1 MEEIWK
7 NTLFR
12 LVLEQMREGIIL
24 SDADGVIVFVNDAA
38 EQIRNIRREDV
49 LGRSMVLCH
58 KSESKEKV
66 VRALDYL
73 KSRPG
78 GIFRRMV
85 TDSAND
91 KYYENVYAPVFDDM
105 ETLQG
110 IAVVSRDITET
121 RKAEEA
127 KAVNARAQEVAMDTL
142 REQYH
147 NIVMTSME
155 MLINFLEARDPYTIG
170 HSKRVASMAS
180 KLYEYKCGLNERYLD
195 LQWAAKLHDI
205 GKISI
210 PDHIISKPGKL
221 TPEEYTA
228 VKQHSSIAAD
238 IMRPLDPGAR
248 ITPIIRYHHERFDG
262 RGYPEGLAGTDIPV
276 GSRVIAI
283 ADTYDAMRSSRP
295 YRAAMSF
302 DQCIEEIRVNSGK
315 QFDPEWVDAF
325 LELARTGS
333 ID

>member
-1 MEEIWK
+1 MEEIWEY
-7 NTLFR
+7 TLFR

-24 SDADGVIVFVNDAA
+24 SDADGVITFVNDAA
-38 EQIRNIRREDV
+38 ERIRNIKREDV

-58 KSESKEKV
+58 KESSKDKV

-73 KSRPG
+73 KAKPG
-78 GIFRRMV
+78 GTFRRMV

-91 KYYENVYAPVFDDM
+91 KYYENIYAPVFD
-105 ETLQG
+105 EAGVLQG
-110 IAVVSRDITET
+110 IAVVSRDITEA

-127 KAVNARAQEVAMDTL
+127 KAMNLRAQEVAMDTL

-180 KLYEYKCGLNERYLD
+180 KLYEHKCGMNERYLD

-210 PDHIISKPGKL
+210 PDQIISKPGKL

-238 IMRPLDPGAR
+238 ILRPLDPGAR
-248 ITPIIRYHHERFDG
+248 ITPVIRYHHERFDG
-262 RGYPEGLAGTDIPV
+262 KGYPEGLVGTDIPV
-276 GSRVIAI
+276 GSDRKSV
-283 ADTYDAMRSSRP
+283 
-295 YRAAMSF
+295 
-302 DQCIEEIRVNSGK
+302 V
-315 QFDPEWVDAF
+315 
-325 LELARTGS
+325 
-333 ID
+333 

>member
-1 MEEIWK
+1 MEEIWE

-38 EQIRNIRREDV
+38 EQIRNIKREEV

-58 KSESKEKV
+58 REDSKDKV

-73 KSRPG
+73 KSHPG

-91 KYYENVYAPVFDDM
+91 KFYENVYAPVFD
-105 ETLQG
+105 EEGALHG
-110 IAVVSRDITET
+110 IAVVSRDVTEA
-121 RKAEEA
+121 RKTEEL
-127 KAVNARAQEVAMDTL
+127 KALTIRAQEVAMDTL

-147 NIVMTSME
+147 NLVMTSME

-170 HSKRVASMAS
+170 HSKRVAVIAS
-180 KLYEYKCGLNERYLD
+180 KLFEYKHGLTERYLD
-195 LQWAAKLHDI
+195 LQWAAKLHDT

-210 PDHIISKPGKL
+210 PDHIIAKPEKL
-221 TPEEYTA
+221 TPEEYA
-228 VKQHSSIAAD
+228 IVKQHSSIAAD
-238 IMRPLDPGAR
+238 IMKPLDPGAR

-262 RGYPEGLAGTDIPV
+262 KGYPDGLAGNDIPV

-283 ADTYDAMRSSRP
+283 ADTYDAMRSNRP
-295 YRAAMSF
+295 YREALSF
-302 DQCIEEIRVNSGK
+302 ERAIEEIRVNSGT

-325 LELARTGS
+325 LELAQSGS

>member
-38 EQIRNIRREDV
+38 EQIRNIHREDV

-58 KSESKEKV
+58 KNESKEKV

-73 KSRPG
+73 KARPG

-85 TDSAND
+85 TDSANG
-91 KYYENVYAPVFDDM
+91 KYYENVYAPVFDET

-127 KAVNARAQEVAMDTL
+127 KAANSRAQEVAMDTL

-147 NIVMTSME
+147 NLVMTSME
-155 MLINFLEARDPYTIG
+155 MLINFLEERDPYTIG
-170 HSKRVASMAS
+170 HSKRVAAIVS
-180 KLYEYKCGLNERYLD
+180 KLYEHKCGLNEHYLD

-210 PDHIISKPGKL
+210 PDHIITKPGKL
-221 TPEEYTA
+221 TPEEYAA

-238 IMRPLDPGAR
+238 ILRPLDPGAR
-248 ITPIIRYHHERFDG
+248 ITPVIRYHHERFDG
-262 RGYPEGLAGTDIPV
+262 KGYPEVLAGTDIPV

-315 QFDPEWVDAF
+315 QFDPEWTEVF
-325 LELARTGS
+325 LDLARTGS

>member
-1 MEEIWK
+1 MEEIWEY
-7 NTLFR
+7 TLFR
-12 LVLEQMREGIIL
+12 LALEQMREGIIL

-38 EQIRNIRREDV
+38 ERIRNVKREDV

-58 KSESKEKV
+58 KDSSKDKV

-73 KSRPG
+73 KARPG
-78 GIFRRMV
+78 GTFRRMV

-91 KYYENVYAPVFDDM
+91 KFYENVYTPIFDA
-105 ETLQG
+105 EGVLHG
-110 IAVVSRDITET
+110 IAVVSTDITEA

-127 KAVNARAQEVAMDTL
+127 KAVNSRAQEVAMDTL

-170 HSKRVASMAS
+170 HSKRVAVIAS
-180 KLYEYKCGLNERYLD
+180 KLYEYKCGLTEKYLD

-210 PDHIISKPGKL
+210 PDHIIGKPGKL

-262 RGYPEGLAGTDIPV
+262 KGYPEGLAGTDIPI
-276 GSRVIAI
+276 GSRVIVI

-302 DQCIEEIRVNSGK
+302 DQCIEEIRVNSGR
-315 QFDPEWVDAF
+315 QFDPEWVEAF
-325 LELARTGS
+325 LDLARTGS
-333 ID
+333 VD

>member
-1 MEEIWK
+1 MEEIWE

-49 LGRSMVLCH
+49 MGRSMVLCH

-66 VRALDYL
+66 TRALDYL
-73 KSRPG
+73 RTHPSG
-78 GIFRRMV
+78 TFQRMV
-85 TDSAND
+85 TDSTND
-91 KYYENVYAPVFDDM
+91 KIYENVYSPTFDSEGVFH
-105 ETLQG
+105 G
-110 IAVVSRDITET
+110 IAVVSRDVTEA
-121 RKAEEA
+121 RKAEEL
-127 KAVNARAQEVAMDTL
+127 KATAMRMKEVAIDTL

-147 NIVMTSME
+147 SLVLTSME
-155 MLINFLEARDPYTIG
+155 MLISFLEARDPYTMG
-170 HSKRVASMAS
+170 HSKRVAGISA
-180 KLYEYKCGLNERYLD
+180 KLYEHRCGVSDRYLD
-195 LQWAAKLHDI
+195 IQLAARLHDI

-210 PDHIISKPGKL
+210 PDYIISKPGKL
-221 TPEEYTA
+221 TAEEYTT

-238 IMRPLDPGAR
+238 ILKPLDPGAR

-262 RGYPEGLAGTDIPV
+262 KGYPEGLAGNDIPV

-283 ADTYDAMRSSRP
+283 ADTYDAMRSNRP
-295 YRAAMSF
+295 YREAMHF
-302 DQCIEEIRVNSGK
+302 DQCIEEIRTNSST
-315 QFDPEWVDAF
+315 QFDPEWVDVF
-325 LELARTGS
+325 LDLARTGS